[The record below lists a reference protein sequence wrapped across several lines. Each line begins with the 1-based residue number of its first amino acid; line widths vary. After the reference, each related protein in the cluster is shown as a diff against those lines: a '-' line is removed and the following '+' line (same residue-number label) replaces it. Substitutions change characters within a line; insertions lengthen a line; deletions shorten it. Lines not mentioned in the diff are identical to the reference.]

1 MCFTCLGYGGEPPHA
16 PNSDMR
22 CRRRLLAA
30 LALPCLLFLGLPS
43 AFANGSLQCDGRPYA
58 VEIQFSLSTGQ
69 LTELIV
75 ARTGPGT
82 EDSERFTLQQ
92 RFVDHRQ
99 QLMRVRGTSLERPQV
114 AVALRVAGATG
125 TLSYRGA
132 QYELRCS
139 WTALG

>member
-1 MCFTCLGYGGEPPHA
+1 MP
-16 PNSDMR
+16 
-22 CRRRLLAA
+22 RRLLA
-30 LALPCLLFLGLPS
+30 LALPCFLLLGLSP

-82 EDSERFTLQQ
+82 EGSERFTLQQ

-99 QLMRVRGTSLERPQV
+99 QLMRVRGTGLERPQV

>member
-1 MCFTCLGYGGEPPHA
+1 MH
-16 PNSDMR
+16 
-22 CRRRLLAA
+22 RRLLA
-30 LALPCLLFLGLPS
+30 LALPCFLLLGLSP

-75 ARTGPGT
+75 ANTASGGDET
-82 EDSERFTLQQ
+82 ERFSLQQ
-92 RFVDHRQ
+92 RFVDHRRQ
-99 QLMRVRGTSLERPQV
+99 FMRARGTGLDRPQV

-125 TLSYRGA
+125 TLSYRGT
-132 QYELRCS
+132 QYELRCN

>member
-1 MCFTCLGYGGEPPHA
+1 MH
-16 PNSDMR
+16 
-22 CRRRLLAA
+22 RRPLA
-30 LALPCLLFLGLPS
+30 LALPCFLLLGLSP

-75 ARTGPGT
+75 ANTASDAGET
-82 EDSERFTLQQ
+82 ERFSLQQ
-92 RFVDHRQ
+92 RFVDHRRQ
-99 QLMRVRGTSLERPQV
+99 FMRARGTGLDRPQV

-125 TLSYRGA
+125 TLSYRGT
-132 QYELRCS
+132 QYELRCN